1 VSSETIWQN
10 DLSHQTGLEGSNVS
24 DLRVR
29 EGQFAAQVFEVRERG
44 DDRKQDR
51 FFGVELFRND
61 LGRDRESG
69 FGQGR
74 MIWGQDDVEE
84 VFGAGNFE
92 PVTES
97 SFRDLEP
104 GAEVVESADDVE
116 AVVDRQFTVQLNRFP
131 AHFDSRSLIGWK
143 IE

>member
-1 VSSETIWQN
+1 MSSKTIGQN
-10 DLSHQTGLEGSNVS
+10 DLSHQSGLEWSNVS

-61 LGRDRESG
+61 LGRDRELG

-74 MIWGQDDVEE
+74 MI
-84 VFGAGNFE
+84 
-92 PVTES
+92 
-97 SFRDLEP
+97 
-104 GAEVVESADDVE
+104 
-116 AVVDRQFTVQLNRFP
+116 
-131 AHFDSRSLIGWK
+131 
-143 IE
+143 